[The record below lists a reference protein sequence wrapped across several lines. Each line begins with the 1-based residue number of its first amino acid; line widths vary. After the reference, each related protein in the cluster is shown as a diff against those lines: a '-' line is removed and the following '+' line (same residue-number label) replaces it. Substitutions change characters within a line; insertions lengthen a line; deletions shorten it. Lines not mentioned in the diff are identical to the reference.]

1 MRIKTPFLVAC
12 LSFSLLGCSNSESSV
27 KAVTEDFCRAAEAET
42 ENIDTYN
49 KIVITKCSEQN
60 ADVYAKPAL
69 VLELNSFLEWVNMN
83 DLPTSTEIDNLIFDY
98 PLQLLVEGF
107 RNSGLNPLDYESIL
121 IVMHEETMS
130 VYEIIPTD
138 LQDSINDTRILSE
151 VLLELRNKVLYT
163 Q

>member
-1 MRIKTPFLVAC
+1 MRIKTSLHVAC
-12 LSFSLLGCSNSESSV
+12 LTFSLFGCSNSEVSV

-42 ENIDTYN
+42 GKIDTYN
-49 KIVITKCSEQN
+49 KIVVTKCSEQ
-60 ADVYAKPAL
+60 YAEGYEKPAL
-69 VLELNSFLEWVNMN
+69 VLELNSFLEWLNMD
-83 DLPTSTEIDNLIFDY
+83 DLPTSTEVSNLIFDY

-138 LQDSINDTRILSE
+138 LENSINDTRILSE